1 MVEACGLAIEV
12 DVLDTIGATDCGIVA
27 SRLEYGIDKR
37 VVLQIG
43 TINNQG
49 EVVDWHYESSI
60 AWRAAQE
67 QHVVDERP
75 FPPLRG

>member
-12 DVLDTIGATDCGIVA
+12 DVLETIGATDCGVVA

-49 EVVDWHYESSI
+49 EVVDWHYESSV
-60 AWRAAQE
+60 A
-67 QHVVDERP
+67 
-75 FPPLRG
+75 